1 MTICIAAICDKGN
14 ACVISADREITLPS
28 AALEYE
34 HNERKIDVLSKTCV
48 VMSSGDA
55 LYAAEVI
62 SKTRSSISHGKDTTI
77 LSIAESLKDIFI
89 ATHQNRAEAVFLIP
103 KGWTLKEFKE
113 KGHQQIQ
120 QPSYQEIQNQLFTFS
135 IGVVD
140 FLVAGVDST
149 GSHIFRVHYNGIAGG
164 SWLEWCDKIGHREI
178 GAGFL
183 HASIHLSLEG
193 QFSGSNLADS
203 IFNVYSAKKIS
214 ELAPGVGKATD
225 LAIITAHGIKFFDKP
240 EFDILDG
247 IRGDIKKIKPDL
259 SKLQP
264 ILTEQKA
271 K

>member
-62 SKTRSSISHGKDTTI
+62 SKTHASISHGKDITI
-77 LSIAESLKDIFI
+77 LSIAEKLRDVFI

-113 KGHQQIQ
+113 KGHQQMQ
-120 QPSYQEIQNQLFTFS
+120 QPSYQEIQNQLFSFG
-135 IGVVD
+135 IGLVD
-140 FLVAGVDST
+140 FLVAGVDNT
-149 GSHIFRVHYNGIAGG
+149 GSHIFRVHYNGVAGG
-164 SWLEWCDKIGHREI
+164 SWLEWCDKLGHREI

-183 HASIHLSLEG
+183 HSAIHLSVAG
-193 QFSGSNLADS
+193 QFSGTGLTESV
-203 IFNVYSAKKIS
+203 FNVYSAKKIA

-225 LAIITAHGIKFFDKP
+225 LAIITSQGTKFFDKP
-240 EFDILDG
+240 VLDVIDG
-247 IRGDIKKIKPDL
+247 IRDGIKNIKPNL
-259 SKLQP
+259 STLEPLLK
-264 ILTEQKA
+264 
-271 K
+271 